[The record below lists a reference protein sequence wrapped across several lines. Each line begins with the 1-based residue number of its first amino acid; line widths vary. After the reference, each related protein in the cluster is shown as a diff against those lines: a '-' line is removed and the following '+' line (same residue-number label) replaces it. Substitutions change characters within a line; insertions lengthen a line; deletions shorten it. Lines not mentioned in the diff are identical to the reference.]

1 MICVVQHN
9 MKTLMICTG
18 AIWLALS
25 AAIEL
30 NYRLALIATSHAQN
44 GSLMDYI
51 HEQGHSHQTLS
62 CQVEII
68 SQASTYNDFQI
79 IVIVVHNMHRI

>member
-9 MKTLMICTG
+9 TKPLMICTG
-18 AIWLALS
+18 AIWLALP

-30 NYRLALIATSHAQN
+30 NYRLSLIANLHAQN
-44 GSLMDYI
+44 YMDYI
-51 HEQGHSHQTLS
+51 YMHEQGHGHQTLS